1 MKVLLN
7 VDRVGYTSK
16 PKNDAA
22 VISNRTRQ
30 QSAQKEI
37 EAAELIT
44 YIKGGYTFTPAAIG
58 GNIDEWKPRNAQG
71 KREKKINPK
80 TGRFYAVSDFWQSQ
94 QVICAD
100 IDNEKTVYLTDEN
113 GVYLLDD
120 KGQKIPKK
128 DNGGHV
134 VKEPITYELTPGAA
148 LDACKAAGI
157 DPFCIYK
164 TFSYTPEHEKY
175 RVLIILDKPITEM
188 SRAADLIGRFA
199 YLFDAAIAETY
210 KTLDETPE
218 SCADASIEPV
228 KLIFGGAP
236 DCIYYRSEQITPI
249 ELLEALPKP
258 PENGPITPSKE
269 KTADY
274 KPKVNREQIG
284 ANMSL
289 AALEYQLEQD
299 INNFDLAG
307 YIEATTTSQLQ
318 QNGKYN
324 PCPICGHNDCL
335 SVNGPIYKCFS
346 DNHPEIYNAKTKR
359 YVKGGRI
366 IDYLMQLHN
375 ITAHDAFNMFKFE
388 IMKYNPDEWKRA
400 YKEAKAQEF
409 KTALDESIENWS
421 AQDNPAADFPPG
433 FFEDPQEQEAAP
445 AADPGIDPSA
455 EDANNIKSL
464 EANMPPAVKMEK
476 PQPAPAPLM
485 SAADY
490 YNADLYDADID
501 ELKQYAGRK
510 IGLHPDIDKYLT
522 LYPGLAIIGGQA
534 SLGKTTFCV
543 NIAAQLLERG
553 EHVLYFALEQT
564 TADIMTKFAARYI
577 YEQDNATE
585 TDNIKLKNG
594 LRDPGTCEQLAQ
606 LSEKLQNLY
615 IIKSDFE
622 VTIAGITATI
632 SEYMKTSGVKPIVI
646 IDYLQIIAPG
656 ADNHG
661 SKTDYIDENLKALKK
676 YQNETGLFILL
687 ISSFNRANN
696 YEPVSYES
704 FLYTSAIE
712 FTCDYVFGLQLQ
724 ILDYD
729 NEEFYIK
736 KGKQGGEY
744 TQMSFE
750 KKKQVQEA
758 QSQNPKKVQFVSL
771 KNRNGRQL
779 FKANFDY
786 YPAHDYFTPDYS
798 QAWNKHPYNTI
809 FDKIKGAQ

>member
-7 VDRVGYTSK
+7 VDAKGYTSK
-16 PKNDAA
+16 PKNEAGI
-22 VISNRTRQ
+22 ISNRTRQ
-30 QSAQKEI
+30 KSAQKEI

-44 YIKGGYTFTPAAIG
+44 YIKGGYTFTPGAIG
-58 GNIDEWKPRNAQG
+58 GDIDEWKPKNAEG
-71 KREKKINPK
+71 KREPIINPETK
-80 TGRFYAVSDFWQSQ
+80 KPFCVSDFWQSQ

-100 IDNEKTVYLTDEN
+100 IDNEK
-113 GVYLLDD
+113 
-120 KGQKIPKK
+120 
-128 DNGGHV
+128 DN
-134 VKEPITYELTPGAA
+134 KAPIDYELTPGAA

-175 RVLIILDKPITEM
+175 RVLIILDKPITEI
-188 SRAADLIGRFA
+188 SKAADLIGRFA
-199 YLFDAAIAETY
+199 FLFDAAIAETY
-210 KTLDETPE
+210 KAAGSAPE
-218 SCADASIEPV
+218 SCADGSIEPV

-236 DCIYYRSEQITPI
+236 DCIIYQSESITPI

-258 PENGPITPSKE
+258 PENGPTTPSKE
-269 KTADY
+269 KKADY
-274 KPKVNREQIG
+274 KPKTSGVHTG
-284 ANMSL
+284 ANMGL

-299 INNFDLAG
+299 INTFDLTS

-318 QNGKYN
+318 PNGKIN

-346 DNHPEIYNAKTKR
+346 DNHPEIYNAKTGK
-359 YVKGGRI
+359 YVKGGRV

-375 ITAHDAFNMFKFE
+375 ITAGDAFNKFKFE

-445 AADPGIDPSA
+445 AADPGTDPSA
-455 EDANNIKSL
+455 NDANNIKSL
-464 EANMPPAVKMEK
+464 EANMPPAVKTEK

-490 YNADLYDADID
+490 YTANLYDADID

-522 LYPGLAIIGGQA
+522 LYPGLAILGGQA

-543 NIAAQLLERG
+543 NIAAQLLEKG

-564 TADIMTKFAARYI
+564 TAEIMTKFAARYI

-606 LSEKLQNLY
+606 LSEKLRNLY
-615 IIKSDFE
+615 IVKSDFE
-622 VTIAGITATI
+622 ATITDITATI
-632 SEYMKTSGVKPIVI
+632 NEYIKTSGVKPIVI

-729 NEEFYIK
+729 NDDFYIK

-779 FKANFDY
+779 FKANFNY

-809 FDKIKGAQ
+809 FDKIKGQ